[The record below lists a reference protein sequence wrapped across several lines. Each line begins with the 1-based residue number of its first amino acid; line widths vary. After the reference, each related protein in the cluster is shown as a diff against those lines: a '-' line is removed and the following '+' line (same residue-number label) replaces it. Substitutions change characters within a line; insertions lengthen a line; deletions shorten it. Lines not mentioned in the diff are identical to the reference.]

1 MLKKTKV
8 AFTVGEVD
16 RSGRV
21 FTREALE
28 QAVESYQEDI
38 KHGGHGYLVSDVG
51 DQLLSLQN
59 VTHYVESLYFEG
71 DEVKA
76 DITILDTHKGHILQ
90 EMIENGNGFCLSY
103 VCSIPG
109 GEEDL
114 ENMRIKNLN
123 IELDTQT
130 RG

>member
-16 RSGRV
+16 RGGRV

-28 QAVESYQEDI
+28 QAVESYQEDV
-38 KHGGHGYLVSDVG
+38 KHGGHGYLVRDVG

-59 VTHYVESLYFEG
+59 VTHYVEALYFEG

-76 DITILDTHKGHILQ
+76 DITILDTNKGHTLQ
-90 EMIENGNGFCLSY
+90 EMLEAGIDFSLSY
-103 VCSIPG
+103 VCSVPG
-109 GEEDL
+109 DDDDL
-114 ENMRIKNLN
+114 ENFKIRNLN
-123 IELDTQT
+123 IELDTQA
-130 RG
+130 